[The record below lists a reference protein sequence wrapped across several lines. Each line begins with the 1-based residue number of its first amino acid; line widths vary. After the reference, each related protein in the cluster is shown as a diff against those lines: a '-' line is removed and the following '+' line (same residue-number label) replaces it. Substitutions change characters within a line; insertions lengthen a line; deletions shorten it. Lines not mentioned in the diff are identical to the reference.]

1 MRTGDFDAMKDQLKS
16 YALAIK
22 KGQTT
27 NPLDQ
32 SETLK
37 TLTQELRAAFKQM
50 PKDVQDKFRAAVAEA
65 KTVNPNAWI
74 SKLDFSK

>member
-1 MRTGDFDAMKDQLKS
+1 
-16 YALAIK
+16 
-22 KGQTT
+22 
-27 NPLDQ
+27 
-32 SETLK
+32 
-37 TLTQELRAAFKQM
+37 M